1 MIKKISISSE
11 ATINTHQQALEKG
24 GVWLIA
30 EMNPKNCAHYLSPR
44 DLIAWI
50 EGEPISTF
58 NVFPELPEDVR
69 SEVCEKFDAEL
80 HRIVV

>member
-11 ATINTHQQALEKG
+11 ASISNSQQALEKG

-30 EMNPKNCAHYLSPR
+30 EMNPDTAFYYLNPR
-44 DLIAWI
+44 ELITWI
-50 EGEPISTF
+50 EGEPIRSF

-69 SEVCEKFDAEL
+69 SELHEKFDAEL
-80 HRIVV
+80 HRIVQ